1 GAVVALDGPRIGKH
15 ERVAP
20 VAAVQHE
27 CARRV
32 AVAECD
38 DPRKP
43 WTRRAERSERR
54 CEVGTAVAEA
64 AVISGA
70 VAHAAS
76 VEAENRKA
84 CLGDPASELRLA
96 RKGAGADLV
105 AAGDDQ
111 QSGVVRSVV
120 ERADERLA
128 LARECQPAS
137 FDKLRTPLGDRKST
151 RLNSS

>member
-1 GAVVALDGPRIGKH
+1 
-15 ERVAP
+15 
-20 VAAVQHE
+20 
-27 CARRV
+27 
-32 AVAECD
+32 
-38 DPRKP
+38 RKP

-137 FDKLRTPLGDRKST
+137 FDKLRTPLGHAQGQRRVFNRVSWACRRTPNRPRDKPGQRVGL
-151 RLNSS
+151 RRIVIRFGAQP